1 MPHTKL
7 YMRSKFLAYQS
18 LTTQLLYTCM
28 TTDHMTTDSN
38 IFWLRHC
45 SVMAAFLPCTCCPI
59 SICCDC
65 QCMSNAS
72 HRYTSYA

>member
-45 SVMAAFLPCTCCPI
+45 SVCIFALYMLPDFYLLRLPVHEQRL
-59 SICCDC
+59 S
-65 QCMSNAS
+65 
-72 HRYTSYA
+72 